1 MYIKKIAALSLA
13 TFMISATAV
22 TAYAGTLT
30 DQSTSG
36 NTEVIAHIDGIVPGN
51 VSYKIT
57 IPDVV
62 DFGTLVQPETQE
74 NSYKAVGYQVSL
86 DEVNGLDADKQIS
99 VYVKDQNAKLDDNQN
114 FYIANKANNKIQF
127 MYNVFAVPQDN
138 VQTNQPLNSIP
149 YTKTAGYYLTGFERA
164 GETLDGTLVINQA
177 QLYGQSIADIAGDYS
192 GYMVFYSTVE
202 NK

>member
-1 MYIKKIAALSLA
+1 MFTKKIAALSLA

-30 DQSTSG
+30 DQSPSG
-36 NTEVIAHIDGIVPGN
+36 NTEVIAHIDGVVPGN
-51 VSYKIT
+51 VSYKIS

-74 NSYKAVGYQVSL
+74 NSNKAVGYQVSL
-86 DEVNGLDADKQIS
+86 DEVTGLEADKQIS
-99 VYVKDQNAKLDDNQN
+99 VYVKDQNSTLDGNQN
-114 FYIANKANNKIQF
+114 FYIANKANNNIQF

-149 YTKTAGYYLTGFERA
+149 YTKTAGYYLTGFENA

>member
-1 MYIKKIAALSLA
+1 MFTKKIAALSLA

-30 DQSTSG
+30 DQSPSG
-36 NTEVIAHIDGIVPGN
+36 NTEVIAHIDGVVPGN
-51 VSYKIT
+51 VSYKIS

-74 NSYKAVGYQVSL
+74 NSNKAVGYQVSL
-86 DEVNGLDADKQIS
+86 DEVTGLEADKQIS
-99 VYVKDQNAKLDDNQN
+99 VYVKDQNSTLDGNQN
-114 FYIANKANNKIQF
+114 FYIANKANNNIQF

-149 YTKTAGYYLTGFERA
+149 YTKTAGYYLTVFENA